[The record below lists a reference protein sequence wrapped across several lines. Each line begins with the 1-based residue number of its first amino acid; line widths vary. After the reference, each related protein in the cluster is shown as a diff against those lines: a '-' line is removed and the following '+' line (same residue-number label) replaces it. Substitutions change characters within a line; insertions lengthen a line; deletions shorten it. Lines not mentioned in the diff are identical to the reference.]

1 MNINRNTGKGMFE
14 ADVASSFMVCNV
26 CRWSH
31 SEMCPRQSTFVG
43 RVMSDL
49 ANFDFTSCHRFCMTT
64 NERER
69 RWKIVMDKMHENI
82 EIE

>member
-1 MNINRNTGKGMFE
+1 
-14 ADVASSFMVCNV
+14 
-26 CRWSH
+26 
-31 SEMCPRQSTFVG
+31 MCPRQSTFVG